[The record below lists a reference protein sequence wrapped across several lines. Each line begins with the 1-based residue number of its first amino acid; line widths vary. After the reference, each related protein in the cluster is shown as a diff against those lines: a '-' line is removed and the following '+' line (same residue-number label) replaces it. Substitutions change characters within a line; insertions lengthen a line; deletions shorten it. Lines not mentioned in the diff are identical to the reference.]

1 MMDDQGWQELR
12 ERLLK
17 AAAALDVLAASAT
30 ATERKRLD
38 AKSTGVLLALSYM
51 DDMDRAGQ

>member
-1 MMDDQGWQELR
+1 MTDQGCWQELR

-17 AAAALDVLAASAT
+17 AVTALDVLAASAT